1 MYLTLGQE
9 KLMKGNRLRD
19 ISSCSYGSRGL
30 KKECCKY
37 TGNLTGS
44 STKNRK

>member
-1 MYLTLGQE
+1 MYLSLGHE
-9 KLMKGNRLRD
+9 KLIKGNKLRD
-19 ISSCSYGSRGL
+19 ISSCSYGSIGL

-37 TGNLTGS
+37 PGRLTGS